1 MDRILI
7 TGASGNVGKYEA
19 QYALKNSQQISVAG
33 TQIDGPIQRY
43 KNTAKI
49 VQFDFTDSTTFDA
62 ALEDVDRVF
71 YYASTHLENPEDIK
85 PFIDKLKSIL
95 KRLDSHTVI
104 FVLVSLCK
112 K

>member
-33 TQIDGPIQRY
+33 TQIDGPIQIY

-62 ALEDVDRVF
+62 ALEDVDINNYF
-71 YYASTHLENPEDIK
+71 LNCNIDI
-85 PFIDKLKSIL
+85 
-95 KRLDSHTVI
+95 
-104 FVLVSLCK
+104 LV
-112 K
+112 

>member
-33 TQIDGPIQRY
+33 TQIDGPIQIY

-71 YYASTHLENPEDIK
+71 YYIK